1 MANGNSTKHTPA
13 KGWTKRELLSR
24 PVQHL
29 DITKFDA
36 RPIIHAYRD
45 MAYSARTL
53 AQASDIYSMMLAD
66 TGCGVI
72 LCLAGSMI
80 SAGLKKAVITLVEN
94 NMVDA
99 IVSTGANI
107 VDQDFFEGLGFK
119 HYIAPGSPEAP
130 PVDDPTLRDLMI
142 DRIYDT
148 YINEDDLRDC
158 DDTTKKV
165 FDQFIKDHGP
175 GAFSSRALIDA
186 MGAYLHKH
194 HPKGESVV
202 LTAYRKRVPIF
213 CPAFS
218 DCSAGFGIVLH
229 QVEMMEQGKSRD
241 QMLAFD
247 SGADFRELTEIK
259 FACPDTGLLMMGG
272 GVPKNF
278 AQDIVVAAE
287 LLVEKRGGKARGDI
301 GMHKYAVQ
309 MTVAD
314 SRDGALSGS
323 TLREACSWGKV
334 DVVHEQMVFGEYSA
348 LFPLL
353 ASDAY
358 HRGQWKK
365 RKGFKFAD
373 LFEDEAK
380 SRGIAANASKTAKSG
395 GGAMSEAKPGG
406 KVKKTGVR

>member
-1 MANGNSTKHTPA
+1 MPA
-13 KGWTKRELLSR
+13 KWTKKDLLSR
-24 PVQHL
+24 PVEHI
-29 DITKFDA
+29 DITAFDA
-36 RPIIHAYRD
+36 RPIIDAYRR

-53 AQASDIYSMMLAD
+53 AQAADIYSMMLKDRDCAVVL
-66 TGCGVI
+66 T
-72 LCLAGSMI
+72 LAGSLI
-80 SAGLKKAVITLVEN
+80 SAGLKDAIITLVEH

-107 VDQDFFEGLGFK
+107 VDQDFFEGLGFR

-130 PVDDPTLRDLMI
+130 PVDDLTLRNLMI

-148 YINEDDLRDC
+148 YIDEDDLRAC
-158 DDTTKKV
+158 DRVTYEI
-165 FDQFIKDHGP
+165 FNRFAP
-175 GAFSSRALIDA
+175 GAYSSREFIGA
-186 MGAYLHKH
+186 MGAYLANTPRYAKNRSIV
-194 HPKGESVV
+194 K
-202 LTAYRKRVPIF
+202 ACYQRRVPIF
-213 CPAFS
+213 VPAFS

-229 QVEMMEQGKSRD
+229 QTEAIERGRGQV
-241 QMLAFD
+241 AFD
-247 SGADFRELTEIK
+247 SGKDFRELTDIK
-259 FACPDTGLLMMGG
+259 LACKDTGLLMLGG

-287 LLVEKRGGKARGDI
+287 LLNERQGGKARGDI

-334 DVVHEQMVFGEYSA
+334 DVVHEQMVFGELTA

-358 HRGQWKK
+358 HRRAWKA
-365 RKGFKFAD
+365 RKGFKFAT
-373 LFEDEAK
+373 LFEQGEGVPTFAPGASSK
-380 SRGIAANASKTAKSG
+380 RTATSR
-395 GGAMSEAKPGG
+395 
-406 KVKKTGVR
+406 R

>member
-1 MANGNSTKHTPA
+1 MPNGK
-13 KGWTKRELLSR
+13 WTKKELLSR
-24 PVQHL
+24 PVRHV
-29 DITKFDA
+29 DITRIDA
-36 RPIIHAYRD
+36 RPVIESYRD

-53 AQASDIYSMMLAD
+53 AQAADIYSMMLKDRECA
-66 TGCGVI
+66 VI
-72 LCLAGSMI
+72 VTLAGSLI
-80 SAGLKKAVITLVEN
+80 SAGLKKALITLVEH

-107 VDQDFFEGLGFK
+107 VDQDFFEGLGFR

-130 PVDDPTLRDLMI
+130 PVDDVTLRNLMI

-148 YINEDDLRDC
+148 YIDEDDLRAC
-158 DDTTKKV
+158 DDTTKDI
-165 FDQFIKDHGP
+165 FDAFAP
-175 GAFSSRALIDA
+175 GAYSSREFVEA
-186 MGAYLHKH
+186 MGAYLAKNHARN
-194 HPKGESVV
+194 ESIVKSCY
-202 LTAYRKRVPIF
+202 LKRVPIF

-229 QVEMMEQGKSRD
+229 QTERLERGEPMV
-241 QMLAFD
+241 AFD
-247 SGADFRELTEIK
+247 SGKDFRELTDIK
-259 FACPDTGLLMMGG
+259 LASKDTGLLMLGG

-287 LLVEKRGGKARGDI
+287 LLSERKGGKARGDV

-334 DVVHEQMVFGEYSA
+334 DVVHEQMVFGELSA

-358 HRGQWKK
+358 HRGEWRK

-373 LFEDEAK
+373 LFE
-380 SRGIAANASKTAKSG
+380 RGD
-395 GGAMSEAKPGG
+395 
-406 KVKKTGVR
+406 GVPDFMRAGRKRAVR